1 MHDLPD
7 QPFLDKHVLVG
18 GCVRL
23 PLTVEAQRLRDEVA
37 QLPASLWG
45 TRGGRVGVHNLAEA
59 LFLRGHAPAEGDKPI
74 DERPALRLLPY
85 VRFIIEELIAAP
97 PLRCLLARLP
107 AGAVVAP
114 HRDDRAPYFAKT
126 LRIHVPVETHEQSW
140 MFCAGATYL
149 MRPGEVWALNNLAVH
164 AVWNAHAAL
173 SRTHL
178 ICDFLPTPTL
188 LELHARGERGL
199 GRDLPEVTR
208 HLWAEA
214 DKTRATRAKSMPA
227 G

>member
-1 MHDLPD
+1 MLDLPD
-7 QPFLDKHVLVG
+7 QPLLDKHALVG

-23 PLTVEAQRLRDEVA
+23 PLTVDAQRLRDEVA
-37 QLPASLWG
+37 NLPVSLWG
-45 TRGGRVGVHNLAEA
+45 TRGGRVGVHKLAEA
-59 LFLRGHAPAEGDKPI
+59 LFLRGHAPAEGDKPVE
-74 DERPALRLLPY
+74 ERAALRLLPY
-85 VRFIIEELIAAP
+85 VRVIVEEMIAAP

-114 HRDDRAPYFAKT
+114 HMDDRAPYFAKT

-140 MFCAGATYL
+140 MFCAGQTYL
-149 MRPGEVWALNNLAVH
+149 MKPGEVWALNNLAVH
-164 AVWNAHAAL
+164 AVWNAHATL

-178 ICDFLPTPTL
+178 ICDFLPTPAL

-199 GRDLPEVTR
+199 GRDMPEVEQ
-208 HLWAEA
+208 HLWAQA
-214 DKTRATRAKSMPA
+214 DRNRAARDQAIPA